1 MSNRPAQP
9 PDTPRSHG
17 AAPEWDPRAAVAAAR
32 GEPQRDAFDLVGE
45 IRALEMSLATLERE
59 VIVGLEA
66 HACARRALFDAEA
79 TLRVLKERFA
89 ISKTR
94 LSALQ
99 SLLRA
104 LPR

>member
-1 MSNRPAQP
+1 MSNRGVA
-9 PDTPRSHG
+9 S
-17 AAPEWDPRAAVAAAR
+17 EWDPRAAAAAAR
-32 GEPQRDAFDLVGE
+32 GEPQRDAFDLVAE
-45 IRALEMSLATLERE
+45 IRALEMSLVTLERE
-59 VIVGLEA
+59 VIAALDA

>member
-1 MSNRPAQP
+1 MSNQGVA
-9 PDTPRSHG
+9 S
-17 AAPEWDPRAAVAAAR
+17 EWDPRAAVAAAR
-32 GEPQRDAFDLVGE
+32 GEPQRDAFDLVVE
-45 IRALEMSLATLERE
+45 IRALEMSLLD
-59 VIVGLEA
+59 A

-79 TLRVLKERFA
+79 ILRILKERFA
-89 ISKTR
+89 MFKTR